1 MIFLVLFLLLLLLN
15 CYYYYI
21 PKLQTQS
28 EAAALPAGELEPA
41 IMHVT
46 QPAKP
51 GWYQHSK
58 PHRRIL
64 RSIPPNPN
72 MSSWQRCDYVTL
84 IQDAWSGRDLPPFNT
99 LDAL

>member
-1 MIFLVLFLLLLLLN
+1 LLLLLN

-51 GWYQHSK
+51 G
-58 PHRRIL
+58 IL

-84 IQDAWSGRDLPPFNT
+84 NQDAWSGRDLPPFNT